1 MEVDQLTDEQIANL
15 TPEQIEILES
25 EPDKLAEILGGQE
38 VPEEERTEKSSSDVK
53 DDAFSKVSDDEGED
67 EPVVLNKSGKGI
79 IPYKKHKEL
88 RVENS
93 ALREQLK
100 STQGKLDEFLMRK
113 EEAKEA
119 EPVALD
125 EKLKTHLEAL
135 KEEMPQLHQV
145 LSALLEGS
153 RKQGERLEQTLR
165 ELEREKD
172 ESERINQQS
181 TAEQVAEAKDNNP
194 DLVHWESNDTD
205 AWEEALKQD
214 EILRT
219 NTKWAGKPYAERFQE
234 VVRRVRAIM
243 PEASAPK
250 KKPDPG
256 MIKADVQAKLE
267 AALVRKPVTLSDIQ
281 GGANPASEREQL
293 EDLSPFELAQKLM
306 KMPSYQAAAL
316 RAELD

>member
-25 EPDKLAEILGGQE
+25 DPGKLAEILGIQE
-38 VPEEERTEKSSSDVK
+38 APEEEGQEKSTPEVK
-53 DDAFSKVSDDEGED
+53 DEVAGDFNDEGED
-67 EPVVLNKSGKGI
+67 EPVVLNKSGKGT
-79 IPYKKHKEL
+79 IPYQKHKEL

-100 STQGKLDEFLMRK
+100 SAQSKLDEFLMRK
-113 EEAKEA
+113 EEAKEVDTA
-119 EPVALD
+119 ALD
-125 EKLKTHLEAL
+125 EKLKSHLEAL
-135 KEEMPQLHQV
+135 KGEMPELHQV

-153 RKQGERLEQTLR
+153 RRQSERLEQTLQ
-165 ELEREKD
+165 ELEREKE
-172 ESERINQQS
+172 ESERITQLS

-194 DLVHWESNDTD
+194 DLVDWESNDPE

-219 NTKWAGKPYAERFQE
+219 NAKWAAKPYAERFQE

-243 PEASAPK
+243 LEASTPK
-250 KKPDPG
+250 KNPDPG
-256 MIKADVQAKLE
+256 MMKADVQAKLE
-267 AALVRKPVTLSDIQ
+267 AAPVRKPVTLSDIQ
-281 GGANPASEREQL
+281 GGANPVSEREQL
-293 EDLSPFELAQKLM
+293 ENLSSFELAQKLM
-306 KMPSYQAAAL
+306 KMPTHQAAAL